1 MTMRTILKLTAGALT
16 AALLLPVLWSC
27 AGDGGAGDV
36 SGMSGDGSSGT
47 DTTNASPV
55 SAAVVEGGESR
66 YSIKAGRAVQA
77 KCDTSI
83 ALIQNAFREVWGAEL
98 AVDSAPAAPYIE
110 LRLEG
115 EKKDSAISLDMSSGC
130 ITVTGGSD
138 AALDAAVRVLLAKTC
153 TGRVGSAL
161 RVDSSLNYSYV
172 YERDKTDNSAL
183 LSYIPTDRVRL
194 TQTNASGSIMSPEW
208 VGSLI
213 MVELRTEVAS
223 VGGKLA
229 ESLDLIDF
237 YASVGVNG
245 IWLTPIYEKG
255 EGGNGYVNIGP
266 HTVDPAYYNVG
277 GTAPDGTTTADYS
290 AGWEAVRQFVD
301 YAHERG
307 VYVFLDIITWGV
319 NKNAP
324 LIAEHPDWFAGE
336 SWDNVGFNWTN
347 AELREWFISTCVDNI
362 LTTGADGYRCDCEP
376 GITGYDLFGEVRTR
390 LTAEGK
396 YIAVISED
404 GSDRSSTYD
413 FEQDGVLKYS
423 AMTRAQ
429 YYEQPVNFY
438 VDGQLDI
445 VTSVKTGEGLGSK
458 DVQADSAVRGT
469 AKYYTNCLSNHDFL
483 TRSVCGDLQKIGY
496 AAILAP
502 FIPLWYMGDE
512 FNASHSAGVQYFQR
526 VIYAE
531 AEQPTNAYFLENV
544 RKMINIRRS
553 RPEIFEY
560 WPDDHRESNICE
572 VEVAGLTSLQSYARY
587 AGGTAVI
594 VVANNDQTGTG
605 VGRVSIPFEAA
616 GLAGR
621 ERYTVTDLMTGEV
634 IATGTAAEVDGFF
647 AVLGYRD
654 VGVYEVK

>member
-1 MTMRTILKLTAGALT
+1 MSIKNILRLTAGTLT
-16 AALLLPVLWSC
+16 AALLLPGLWSC
-27 AGDGGAGDV
+27 AGEHGVPGTSDSSSPDDTT
-36 SGMSGDGSSGT
+36 GMSPIS
-47 DTTNASPV
+47 V
-55 SAAVVEGGESR
+55 AVVNGGESR
-66 YSIKAGRAVQA
+66 YSIKAGRPEQA
-77 KCDTSI
+77 KCAESI
-83 ALIQNAFREVWGAEL
+83 ALIQNAFCEVWEVEL
-98 AVDSAPAAPYIE
+98 PLDTAPAEPYIE
-110 LRLEG
+110 LRIEG
-115 EKKDSAISLDMSSGC
+115 EKKDYAISLDMSSGC

-153 TGRVGSAL
+153 AGKHGEAL
-161 RVDSSLNYSYV
+161 RVDDSLNYSFV
-172 YERDKTDNSAL
+172 YERDQTDNSSL
-183 LSYIPTDRVRL
+183 LTYIPTESVSL

-208 VGSLI
+208 VDSLI

-223 VGGKLA
+223 LGGKLA
-229 ESLDLIDF
+229 DSLDLIDF

-266 HTVDPAYYNVG
+266 HTVDPAYYSVD
-277 GTAPDGTTTADYS
+277 GTAPDGTTAADYS
-290 AGWEAVRQFVD
+290 AGWAAVRQFVD

-307 VYVFLDIITWGV
+307 VYVFLDVITWGV

-336 SWDNVGFNWTN
+336 SWDNVGFDWSN
-347 AELREWFISTCVDNI
+347 AELREWFVSTCVQNI

-376 GITGYDLFGEVRTR
+376 GITGYDLFGEVRER
-390 LTAEGK
+390 LAAAGK
-396 YIAVISED
+396 HVAIISED

-429 YYEQPVNFY
+429 YYESPVNFY

-445 VTSVKTGEGLGSK
+445 VDSVRSGEGLGSK
-458 DVQADSAVRGT
+458 DCQADGDVSGS

-483 TRSVCGDLQKIGY
+483 TRSVCGDLRKIGY

-572 VEVAGLTSLQSYARY
+572 VRVEGLGTLQAYARY

-621 ERYTVTDLMTGEV
+621 EHYTVRDLMTGEI
-634 IATGTAAEVDGFF
+634 IASGTAEQIDGFF
-647 AVLGYRD
+647 TVLGYCD